1 MRSVLPRTLP
11 DSPPRK
17 RKRAGP
23 FTFSSSPGGSGLL
36 APRKRIE
43 RTKAEE
49 TDEEIV
55 EFAGLPE
62 KQDEVVQVEQEPFEE
77 TSTADLEPEP
87 APKKVN
93 IEFEE

>member
-43 RTKAEE
+43 RTKVEE
-49 TDEEIV
+49 T
-55 EFAGLPE
+55 FAGLPE
-62 KQDEVVQVEQEPFEE
+62 KQDEVVQVEQESFEE